1 MESVYLVQLFGL
13 FQVKPSFSLQYSLCR
28 WLWKF
33 ETWCHC
39 CYFALHNIKFKWVII
54 HSSFTVII
62 NFWQTLPATV
72 PYRHILCN
80 RARVLSRRVW
90 ELLMAVPTNP
100 TILQSISKLSSATT
114 HKEKKLDWE
123 QLLQSSTPS
132 KLIYSLQVS
141 THVPFNYPIAVTKG
155 LFNCISAMQL
165 CNGIAITELI
175 GYVNKYPTM
184 HYFRNSI
191 HTKTMISYM
200 ILTEYLWKFLWK
212 FALWEYC

>member
-1 MESVYLVQLFGL
+1 MWITHLCPSLCGVVVFGAAFGL
-13 FQVKPSFSLQYSLCR
+13 FQVKFSFSLQDYLCR

-33 ETWCHC
+33 ETWCHWY
-39 CYFALHNIKFKWVII
+39 YFALHNIKFKRVII

-141 THVPFNYPIAVTKG
+141 THVLLTILS
-155 LFNCISAMQL
+155 LFWL
-165 CNGIAITELI
+165 CNSATNFQLQ
-175 GYVNKYPTM
+175 N
-184 HYFRNSI
+184 
-191 HTKTMISYM
+191 
-200 ILTEYLWKFLWK
+200 
-212 FALWEYC
+212 